1 MSVVEYK
8 VLSFSAA
15 KAVEAPEPPWE
26 CWEELDDSDG
36 YWSYGVWRFEDYRP
50 VEFIGA
56 DGGEPEDQTLVR
68 DWSWVAP
75 ALKAAYD
82 RGANG

>member
-15 KAVEAPEPPWE
+15 KTSEAPEPLWL
-26 CWEELDDSDG
+26 CWEELDRYDSS
-36 YWSYGVWRFEDYRP
+36 WTFGVWRFEGNRP

-75 ALKAAYD
+75 ALKAAYE